1 MGRIN
6 QLPDALLTAQTVRL
20 QDRARFD
27 RSASARMRIMQEDGE
42 PRPHSLPM
50 RAYGLLEQ
58 SALNAVRQTI
68 PTSDNGLAQ
77 CERNLDRSLPS
88 EWIHGASLS

>member
-42 PRPHSLPM
+42 LWSHSLAM

-58 SALNAVRQTI
+58 DALNVVRQTI
-68 PTSDNGLAQ
+68 PTSDNRLA
-77 CERNLDRSLPS
+77 
-88 EWIHGASLS
+88 

>member
-1 MGRIN
+1 
-6 QLPDALLTAQTVRL
+6 
-20 QDRARFD
+20 
-27 RSASARMRIMQEDGE
+27 MQEDGE

-77 CERNLDRSLPS
+77 RERNLCRSLLS
-88 EWIHGASLS
+88 DRIHVTSLS